1 MENTKSNEY
10 NEMTSEEKDN
20 LCDNNI
26 IIIQDLIS
34 KHNRLKQNTTEI
46 LNQNENEKD
55 NSKQQFKRQLT
66 STSQYGDD
74 LNVDQDSTF
83 QVITNPNKRKQQK
96 LNNRNLHKGIDNDNV
111 YFIDHNSPRTTSN
124 NNGRLFF
131 NRNRKTNDYTLD
143 YSYEQQTEKNHRD
156 KRNEEKNIC
165 QTLSADDES
174 ERNNINQ
181 MKNDK
186 YHNTNNTNINIS
198 QHALNYAI
206 EQHLPL
212 IYIKCNPKV
221 SDNTKAKG
229 IINALITHIKDD
241 FYKLNKYYNQPLG
254 FEYWYIN
261 KKGDLICHTRQIEL
275 YVYLS
280 DTHNY
285 PTSVESTILEPLK
298 PKHLPEQHSLV
309 LKYVPNYIT
318 IDDIQNEIG
327 IDKDLIF
334 NLEEMNGSRTDKY
347 RHIRLEIK
355 TTSEYNSLLK
365 KGGITIDGLLIEI
378 KEFLSPPR
386 ILICTKCND
395 PGHVR
400 KNCKLEYEACRQC
413 GEDRS
418 VGNHKKCKLCCHRC
432 KQEHMATDYQCHYII
447 DYHRCLLQQIK
458 QKPYLLPPNVQIFI
472 PTEYRENGNKNN
484 KIINN
489 TTMNNQNKSIPRTS
503 DNNQQIPFNIK
514 SFSWPSL
521 PINQQNNKSNVSSEE
536 AIWIELKR
544 TQSEIEK
551 INVNF
556 ENKVKNLQSKY
567 NDNIIKLKTS
577 IQVLT
582 AQTKYHN
589 ENIERCYST
598 MNKFIPILSTTFDI
612 AQKMISNLDS
622 STTKKNHN
630 QNEIQILLQQI
641 ATSIENLNEYN
652 NLLTMNQNQMKNL
665 SEQQGQLLL
674 QAVNYITIDNE

>member
-20 LCDNNI
+20 LCDNNM

-34 KHNRLKQNTTEI
+34 KHNRQKQNTTEI
-46 LNQNENEKD
+46 LNLNENEKD
-55 NSKQQFKRQLT
+55 NSKQQLKRQLT

-74 LNVDQDSTF
+74 LNVDQSSTF

-96 LNNRNLHKGIDNDNV
+96 LNSRNLQE
-111 YFIDHNSPRTTSN
+111 
-124 NNGRLFF
+124 
-131 NRNRKTNDYTLD
+131 D
-143 YSYEQQTEKNHRD
+143 YSYEQQTEGNHHDTR
-156 KRNEEKNIC
+156 KERKNIC
-165 QTLSADDES
+165 QTLSTDDES

-186 YHNTNNTNINIS
+186 YHNANNTNINIS

-229 IINALITHIKDD
+229 IIKALITHIKDD

-254 FEYWYIN
+254 FEY
-261 KKGDLICHTRQIEL
+261 C
-275 YVYLS
+275 

-285 PTSVESTILEPLK
+285 PTSVESIILEPLK
-298 PKHLPEQHSLV
+298 PKHLPGQHSLV

-327 IDKDLIF
+327 IGKDLIF

-355 TTSEYNSLLK
+355 TTNEYNSLLK
-365 KGGITIDGLLIEI
+365 KGGITIDGSLIEI

-400 KNCKLEYEACRQC
+400 KNCKLEYEACRRC

-418 VGNHKKCKLCCHRC
+418 VGNHKECKLCCHRC

-447 DYHRCLLQQIK
+447 DYRRCL
-458 QKPYLLPPNVQIFI
+458 
-472 PTEYRENGNKNN
+472 
-484 KIINN
+484 
-489 TTMNNQNKSIPRTS
+489 
-503 DNNQQIPFNIK
+503 
-514 SFSWPSL
+514 
-521 PINQQNNKSNVSSEE
+521 
-536 AIWIELKR
+536 
-544 TQSEIEK
+544 
-551 INVNF
+551 
-556 ENKVKNLQSKY
+556 
-567 NDNIIKLKTS
+567 
-577 IQVLT
+577 
-582 AQTKYHN
+582 
-589 ENIERCYST
+589 
-598 MNKFIPILSTTFDI
+598 
-612 AQKMISNLDS
+612 
-622 STTKKNHN
+622 
-630 QNEIQILLQQI
+630 
-641 ATSIENLNEYN
+641 
-652 NLLTMNQNQMKNL
+652 
-665 SEQQGQLLL
+665 
-674 QAVNYITIDNE
+674 